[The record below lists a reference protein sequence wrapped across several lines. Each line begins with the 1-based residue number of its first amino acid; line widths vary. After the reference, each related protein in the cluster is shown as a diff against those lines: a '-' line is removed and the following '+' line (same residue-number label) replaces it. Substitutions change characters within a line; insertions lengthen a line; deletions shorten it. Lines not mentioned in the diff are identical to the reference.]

1 MPRTKR
7 RPSTKFVPHLHV
19 NSILSMWKFLSRVR
33 YPVIL
38 FYLHLKL
45 LAFRLFSGP
54 VSSSSS
60 NHSFWLKIR
69 PMVAQ
74 SQRARSFD
82 AEQLGLSRF
91 ESFSPSLKT
100 QMGKKFSFVFFLGQ
114 SRDNSARIKA
124 NSWRNVQ

>member
-1 MPRTKR
+1 MPQTKR

-19 NSILSMWKFLSRVR
+19 SSILSMWKFLCHVR

-45 LAFRLFSGP
+45 LAFHLFSRP

-69 PMVAQ
+69 SMVAQ
-74 SQRARSFD
+74 SQRPRSFD
-82 AEQLGLSRF
+82 AEQFGLPRF

-100 QMGKKFSFVFFLGQ
+100 QMGKKFSFVFFSDSQ
-114 SRDNSARIKA
+114 ETIR
-124 NSWRNVQ
+124 QE

>member
-19 NSILSMWKFLSRVR
+19 SSILSMWKFLSRVR

-54 VSSSSS
+54 VSLSSS

-74 SQRARSFD
+74 SRRPRSFD
-82 AEQLGLSRF
+82 AEQLVLPRF
-91 ESFSPSLKT
+91 ESFSPSLNT
-100 QMGKKFSFVFFLGQ
+100 ANGQEVFFRFFLGQ
-114 SRDNSARIKA
+114 SRDNSPRIKA